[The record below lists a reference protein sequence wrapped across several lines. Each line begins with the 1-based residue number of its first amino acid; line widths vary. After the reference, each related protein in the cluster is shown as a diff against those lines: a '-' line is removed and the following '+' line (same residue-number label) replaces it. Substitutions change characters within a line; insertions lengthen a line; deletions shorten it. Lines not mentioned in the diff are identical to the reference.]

1 MARYRIGVDIGGT
14 FTDFSVYETE
24 SGRVFGLKSPT
35 IPHDPVEGLAVGLQL
50 LAQEHNVPMAEVE
63 YFVHGTTIA
72 VNTLI
77 ERKGARL
84 ALLVTKGFR
93 DLLRIRT
100 AGALGAFGQD
110 AELRVGAHA
119 HVETTIII

>member
-14 FTDFSVYETE
+14 FTDFSVYDVET
-24 SGRVFGLKSPT
+24 GRMQGLKTPT
-35 IPHDPVEGLAVGLQL
+35 VPLDPVEGLAAGFDALVKERGIAL
-50 LAQEHNVPMAEVE
+50 AEVE

-84 ALLVTKGFR
+84 AMLVTEGFR
-93 DLLRIRT
+93 DLLIIQR
-100 AGALGAFGQD
+100 L
-110 AELRVGAHA
+110 
-119 HVETTIII
+119 HVPRPQYWWG